1 MFMTYNIHPIF
12 VHFPVAFLLLYS
24 FIKIMPFYKW
34 FPKVSWKQIQIVLL
48 VAGVIG
54 AFVAN
59 STGEIAE
66 HLANPNHDL
75 VEMHA
80 TFASISTW
88 VYGLL
93 LIGELLAL
101 LNLKIIPQISE
112 KIGVPKMASF
122 LMFIQKILT
131 NRTLSIILALV
142 GLVAISVTGLLG
154 GVMVYG
160 TTADPIAPFVLRLLG
175 L

>member
-1 MFMTYNIHPIF
+1 MTYNIHPIF
-12 VHFPVAFLLLYS
+12 VHFPIAFLLLYS
-24 FIKIMPFYKW
+24 FIKIVPLYKW
-34 FPKVSWKQIQIVLL
+34 FPRVAWKQVGLVLL
-48 VAGVIG
+48 LAGVIG

-66 HLANPNHDL
+66 HLVRPDHNL

-93 LIGELLAL
+93 LIGEVLSVLTI
-101 LNLKIIPQISE
+101 NIIP
-112 KIGVPKMASF
+112 KIGIPKLTSF
-122 LMFIQKILT
+122 LVSIQKILT
-131 NRTLSIILALV
+131 NRTLSIILALA

-160 TTADPIAPFVLRLLG
+160 TTADPIAGVVLQLLG
-175 L
+175 LSI

>member
-1 MFMTYNIHPIF
+1 MTYNIHPIF
-12 VHFPVAFLLLYS
+12 VHFPIAFLLLYS
-24 FIKIMPFYKW
+24 FIKIVPLYKW
-34 FPKVSWKQIQIVLL
+34 FPRVAWKQVELVLL
-48 VAGVIG
+48 LAGVIG

-66 HLANPNHDL
+66 HLVRPDHNL

-93 LIGELLAL
+93 LIGEVLSVLTI
-101 LNLKIIPQISE
+101 NIIP
-112 KIGVPKMASF
+112 KIGIPKLTSF
-122 LMFIQKILT
+122 LVSIQKILT
-131 NRTLSIILALV
+131 NRTLSIILALA

-160 TTADPIAPFVLRLLG
+160 TTADPIAGVVLQLLG
-175 L
+175 LSI

>member
-1 MFMTYNIHPIF
+1 MTYNIHPIF
-12 VHFPVAFLLLYS
+12 VHFPIAFLLLYS
-24 FIKIMPFYKW
+24 FIKIVPFYKW
-34 FPKVSWKQIQIVLL
+34 FPRVAWKQVELVLL
-48 VAGVIG
+48 LAGVVG

-66 HLANPNHDL
+66 HLVSPDHNL

-80 TFASISTW
+80 TFASLSTW

-93 LIGELLAL
+93 LIGEILAIL
-101 LNLKIIPQISE
+101 TINIIP
-112 KIGVPKMASF
+112 KIGIPKLTSF
-122 LMFIQKILT
+122 LLSIQKILN
-131 NRTLSIILALV
+131 NRSFSIVLALV

-160 TTADPIAPFVLRLLG
+160 TTADPVAGIVLQILG
-175 L
+175 ISI

>member
-1 MFMTYNIHPIF
+1 MTYNIHPIF
-12 VHFPVAFLLLYS
+12 VHFPIAFLLLYS
-24 FIKIMPFYKW
+24 FIKIVPLYKW
-34 FPKVSWKQIQIVLL
+34 FPRVAWKQVELVLL
-48 VAGVIG
+48 LAGVIG

-66 HLANPNHDL
+66 HLVRPDHNL

-93 LIGELLAL
+93 LIGEAL
-101 LNLKIIPQISE
+101 SVLTINIIP
-112 KIGVPKMASF
+112 KIGIPKLTSF
-122 LMFIQKILT
+122 LVSIQKILT
-131 NRTLSIILALV
+131 NRTLSIILALA

-160 TTADPIAPFVLRLLG
+160 TTADPIAGVVLQLLG
-175 L
+175 LSI

>member
-1 MFMTYNIHPIF
+1 MTYNIHPIF
-12 VHFPVAFLLLYS
+12 VHFPIAFLLLYS
-24 FIKIMPFYKW
+24 FIKIVPLYKW
-34 FPKVSWKQIQIVLL
+34 FPGVAWKQVELVLL
-48 VAGVIG
+48 LAGVIG

-66 HLANPNHDL
+66 HLVRPDHNL

-93 LIGELLAL
+93 LIGEVLSVLTI
-101 LNLKIIPQISE
+101 NIIP
-112 KIGVPKMASF
+112 KIGIPKLTSF
-122 LMFIQKILT
+122 LVSIQKILT
-131 NRTLSIILALV
+131 NRTLSIILALA

-160 TTADPIAPFVLRLLG
+160 TTADPIAGVVLQLLG
-175 L
+175 LSI